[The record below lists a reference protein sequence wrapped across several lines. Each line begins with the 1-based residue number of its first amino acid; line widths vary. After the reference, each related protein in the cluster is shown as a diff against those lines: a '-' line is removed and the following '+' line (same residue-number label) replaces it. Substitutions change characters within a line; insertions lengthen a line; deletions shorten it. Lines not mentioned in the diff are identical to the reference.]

1 MSTRLKLSPTVVIN
15 ADEIT
20 QVSSSSGVNVQVYST
35 ITTSYSGEKQ
45 GYLNIAAGGVGK
57 GTNLAAAMNAALVG
71 APGGRVIEVPAG
83 DYTVGAIS
91 YVSDF

>member
-1 MSTRLKLSPTVVIN
+1 MSTRLKLTDSVVVN

-20 QVSSSSGVNVQVYST
+20 QVTTSGNNAVVYST
-35 ITTSYSGEKQ
+35 ITTSYQGEKQ
-45 GYLNIAAGGVGK
+45 SVLNVAAGAGK
-57 GTNLAAAMNAALVG
+57 AANLAAAMNAALVA

-91 YVSDF
+91 YSSSF

>member
-20 QVSSSSGVNVQVYST
+20 QVTNRTANSVEVYTT
-35 ITTSYSGEKQ
+35 ITTSYGGEYQ
-45 GYLNIAAGGVGK
+45 ATLTIAPGTGK
-57 GTNLAAAMNAALVG
+57 AANLVAAINAALVA

-91 YVSDF
+91 YASSI